1 MSGREGG
8 NAVPSSS
15 KYFQDFNFF
24 KPFHTF
30 QVVFV
35 LNISH
40 VVLHSPVYTRGLKG
54 GRA

>member
-15 KYFQDFNFF
+15 KYFQDFYYLMSFYTC
-24 KPFHTF
+24 K
-30 QVVFV
+30 VVRV
-35 LNISH
+35 LNVSR
-40 VVLHSPVYTRGLKG
+40 VVLHSLVYTRGLKG